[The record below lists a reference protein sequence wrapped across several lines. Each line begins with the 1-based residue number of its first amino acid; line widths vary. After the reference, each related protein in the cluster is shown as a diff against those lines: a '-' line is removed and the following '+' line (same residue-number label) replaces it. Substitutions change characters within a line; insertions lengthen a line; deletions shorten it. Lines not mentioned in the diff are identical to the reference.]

1 MSNKKEVKVTNYS
14 NGNGAKIDI
23 YSPSSRAN
31 PHDTVHIKVNYENK
45 SYTAITKVDGK
56 KETSSGSC
64 YLTTAC
70 MKHFN
75 VEFDDN
81 CYELQ
86 VLRWFRDNFVSIEDV
101 NHYYKTAPAIV
112 DGINKSF
119 DSENIYLDIYQNV
132 VQFCVKAIELGQ
144 YEAAYERYKN
154 SILSL
159 EEHYA
164 KPELGMR
171 LIKCL
176 KLKS

>member
-1 MSNKKEVKVTNYS
+1 MN
-14 NGNGAKIDI
+14 
-23 YSPSSRAN
+23 
-31 PHDTVHIKVNYENK
+31 
-45 SYTAITKVDGK
+45 
-56 KETSSGSC
+56 
-64 YLTTAC
+64 
-70 MKHFN
+70 HFN
-75 VEFDDN
+75 VEFNDN

-86 VLRWFRDNFVSIEDV
+86 FLRWFKDNFGSIEDV
-101 NHYYKTAPAIV
+101 NHYYKTAPTIV

-171 LIKCL
+171 LVKCL
-176 KLKS
+176 KLKR

>member
-1 MSNKKEVKVTNYS
+1 MN
-14 NGNGAKIDI
+14 
-23 YSPSSRAN
+23 
-31 PHDTVHIKVNYENK
+31 
-45 SYTAITKVDGK
+45 
-56 KETSSGSC
+56 
-64 YLTTAC
+64 
-70 MKHFN
+70 HFN
-75 VEFDDN
+75 VEFNDN

-86 VLRWFRDNFVSIEDV
+86 FLRWFKDNFGSIEDV
-101 NHYYKTAPAIV
+101 NYYHKTAPTIV

-171 LIKCL
+171 LVKCL
-176 KLKS
+176 KLKR